1 MMNRLLSLLCCAS
14 ALPALAADLAPAAL
28 DGSLWSLDD
37 DGVFKLFSG
46 ARYADVD
53 EQTKRFPRQ
62 SELSFGEL
70 SIGELLLTQDKK
82 DSRPLRLRISVY
94 NKGDDGVLDK
104 KEFETLLSETL
115 EALNATTGVKNKPR
129 KMLKR
134 DTGIKLNARVWETE
148 GCVILL
154 EAAASGKRNDFTAEF
169 IRLSIGPDKES
180 IERGGAQDVAHRN
193 SLRDN
198 RKEEENGNVWIEGIP
213 MVDQGQ
219 KGYCVPASV
228 SRVFAYYGM
237 DGVDQH
243 ALAALCKSKV
253 GGGTSV
259 NTMEKALEDIS
270 RSFHIRITPL
280 DKGSDFGDFISA
292 YNATAKKMKKPT
304 IDPRSEERDYDP
316 NVLLA
321 ARAAKDI
328 TVRKWMKPIVKAID
342 AGLPVLWSVQLAFP
356 EQGIPQSGG
365 GHMRLII
372 GYNEEEGT
380 IIYSDSWGER
390 HEKKEMPARQ
400 ACAMTVRRYVLKP
413 TR

>member
-1 MMNRLLSLLCCAS
+1 MNRLLSLLCCAS

-115 EALNATTGVKNKPR
+115 EALDATTGVKNKPR